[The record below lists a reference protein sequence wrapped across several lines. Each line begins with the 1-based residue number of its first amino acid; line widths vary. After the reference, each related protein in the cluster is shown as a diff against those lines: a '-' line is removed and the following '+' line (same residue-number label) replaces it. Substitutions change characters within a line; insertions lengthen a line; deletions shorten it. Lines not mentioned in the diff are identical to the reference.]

1 MAIGLAITAKAEV
14 TATPVT
20 GVYPLNPQTAMEVDD
35 ENRALFQPAVVSET
49 DTDVTVIIFDEYFS
63 IEKQFTLPINE
74 GTSFEEQYTEGV
86 DIADIEV
93 TKNFF
98 VKNDKWCVTFRHEL
112 AEGGSELLII
122 DEDGNHVGTLP
133 AELYSNNI
141 FFSNLIAGI
150 PYWVVYID
158 GIQGPYSE
166 YFQLYTFTGNAG
178 VEASK
183 VASFPKAYPNPL
195 PAGAT
200 FTVDFAQVA
209 DNATF
214 FTVLDM
220 NGRQVYRTKVKPGET
235 SFELSGARFGHGQYV
250 YTVVYG
256 NGEAVSGKLL
266 AE

>member
-1 MAIGLAITAKAEV
+1 MAIVLAMTAKAEL

-20 GVYPLNPQTAMEVDD
+20 EVYPRSCPSAAMEVDND
-35 ENRALFQPAVVSET
+35 GIASFYPAVVYASG
-49 DTDVTVIIFDEYFS
+49 TDVEVVIFDEKFS
-63 IEKQFTLPINE
+63 ILKKFTLKDALDATVSE
-74 GTSFEEQYTEGV
+74 LTGLW
-86 DIADIEV
+86 IESIDMQSV
-93 TKNFF
+93 VVSKNFF
-98 VKNDKWCVTFRHEL
+98 AKNDKWCVTVQQ
-112 AEGGSELLII
+112 GSYSSAVITVI
-122 DEDGNHVGTLP
+122 DEDGKELGTLP
-133 AELYSNNI
+133 QSSEEPCLFLDGFSFGTPYLLISNGYGE
-141 FFSNLIAGI
+141 S
-150 PYWVVYID
+150 
-158 GIQGPYSE
+158 
-166 YFQLYTFTGNAG
+166 FQLYTFTGNAG

-195 PAGAT
+195 PAGAA
-200 FTVDFAQVA
+200 FTVDFAQAA